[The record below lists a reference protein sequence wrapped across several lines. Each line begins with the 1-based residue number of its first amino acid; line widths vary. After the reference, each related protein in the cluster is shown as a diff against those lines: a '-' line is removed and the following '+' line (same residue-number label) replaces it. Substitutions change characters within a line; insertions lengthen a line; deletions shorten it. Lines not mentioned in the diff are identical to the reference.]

1 LLLQCISTE
10 KVINRMNKYSKI
22 TPEGTRDLLFE
33 ECDARR
39 NVECELSAMFKARS
53 YKKVITPT
61 LEFFDV
67 FNRESS
73 GIEPESLYT
82 LTDYAGRM
90 MVLRPDSTLPIARIA
105 ATRLKDAEYP
115 LRLYYNQRVF
125 HRFRS
130 FSGHSDETT
139 QSGIELIGA
148 SGIRADLEII
158 TTAIDALNYCGAP
171 DFRIEIGHAG
181 FFKALSKALK
191 TTDEV
196 RANIVAYIE
205 AKNFAALNDL
215 LDTLGDSDAT
225 RVLRSLPRL
234 FGDIEVI
241 EKAESMCRGKDETA
255 PLKYLAKLYA
265 KLMQLGLGDKINID
279 LGLVHRNNYYSG
291 VVFRGFI
298 EGSGLTVLSG
308 GRYDMLIG
316 EFGKPLPATGFGVE
330 IDALAGAMLNRG
342 ATAPKMPADVLVFGE
357 DGYEIQALVHIRQL
371 NSEDLVCEN
380 CLALTL
386 DEARAYAAEKGIK
399 QLDCVDANGCRTIR
413 LP

>member
-1 LLLQCISTE
+1 
-10 KVINRMNKYSKI
+10 MNKYSKI

-39 NVECELSAMFKARS
+39 NVECQLSAMFKARN

-73 GIEPESLYT
+73 GIEPESVYT

-105 ATRLKDAEYP
+105 ATRLKDAAYP

-158 TTAIDALNYCGAP
+158 TTAIDALNCCGAP

-191 TTDEV
+191 TTDEI
-196 RANIVAYIE
+196 RTKITDFIE

-215 LDTLGDSDAT
+215 LDTLGESDAT
-225 RVLRSLPRL
+225 KVLRSLPRL
-234 FGDIEVI
+234 FGDSMVI
-241 EKAESMCRGKDETA
+241 EKAAAMCKGKDELA
-255 PLKYLAKLYA
+255 PLKYLDKLYA
-265 KLMQLGLGDKINID
+265 KLSQLGLGDKINID
-279 LGLVHRNNYYSG
+279 LGLVHRNNYYTG

-308 GRYDMLIG
+308 GRYDMLTG
-316 EFGKPLPATGFGVE
+316 EFGKQLPATGFGVE

-342 ATAPKMPADVLVFGE
+342 ETAPKKPADVLVFGE
-357 DGYEIQALVHIRQL
+357 DGYEVQALVRVREL
-371 NSEDLVCEN
+371 NSENLVCEN
-380 CLALTL
+380 CTEETL
-386 DEARAYAAEKGIK
+386 EAAKAYAAIK
-399 QLDCVDANGCRTIR
+399 QIKRLDCIGGEGVTTFVI
-413 LP
+413 

>member
-1 LLLQCISTE
+1 
-10 KVINRMNKYSKI
+10 MNKYSKI

-39 NVECELSAMFKARS
+39 NVECQLSAMFKARN

-73 GIEPESLYT
+73 GIEPESVYT

-105 ATRLKDAEYP
+105 ATRLKDAAYP

-158 TTAIDALNYCGAP
+158 TTAIDALNCCGAP

-191 TTDEV
+191 TTDEI
-196 RANIVAYIE
+196 RTKITDFIE

-215 LDTLGDSDAT
+215 LDTLGESDAT

-234 FGDIEVI
+234 FGDSMVI
-241 EKAESMCRGKDETA
+241 EKAAAMCKGKDELA
-255 PLKYLAKLYA
+255 PLKYLDKLYA
-265 KLMQLGLGDKINID
+265 KLSQLGLGDKINID
-279 LGLVHRNNYYSG
+279 LGLVHRNNYYTG

-308 GRYDMLIG
+308 GRYDMLTG
-316 EFGKPLPATGFGVE
+316 EFGKQLPATGFGVE

-342 ATAPKMPADVLVFGE
+342 ETAPKKPADVLVFGE
-357 DGYEIQALVHIRQL
+357 DGYEVQALVRVREL
-371 NSEDLVCEN
+371 NSENLVCEN
-380 CLALTL
+380 CTEGTL
-386 DEARAYAAEKGIK
+386 EAAKAYAAIK
-399 QLDCVDANGCRTIR
+399 QIKRLDCIGGEGVTTFVI
-413 LP
+413 

>member
-1 LLLQCISTE
+1 
-10 KVINRMNKYSKI
+10 MNSYSKI

-39 NVECELSAMFKARS
+39 NVECRLSAMFKARN

-73 GIEPESLYT
+73 GIEPESVYT

-105 ATRLKDAEYP
+105 ATRLKDAAYP

-158 TTAIDALNYCGAP
+158 TTAIDALNCCGAP

-191 TTDEV
+191 TTDEI
-196 RANIVAYIE
+196 RAQITDLIE

-215 LDTLGDSDAT
+215 LDTLGDSDPT
-225 RVLRSLPRL
+225 KVLRSLPRL
-234 FGDIEVI
+234 FGDNEVI
-241 EKAESMCRGKDETA
+241 KKAEAMCKGKDELA
-255 PLKYLAKLYA
+255 PLKYLAKLYE
-265 KLMQLGLGDKINID
+265 KLSQLGLGDKINID
-279 LGLVHRNNYYSG
+279 LGLVHRNNYYTG

-308 GRYDMLIG
+308 GRYDMLTG
-316 EFGKPLPATGFGVE
+316 EFGKQLPATGFGVE
-330 IDALAGAMLNRG
+330 IDALAGAALSRG
-342 ATAPKMPADVLVFGE
+342 EAAPKKPADVLVFGE
-357 DGYEIQALVHIRQL
+357 DGYEVQALVRVREL
-371 NSEDLVCEN
+371 NSESLVCEN
-380 CLALTL
+380 CTEETL
-386 DEARAYAAEKGIK
+386 QAAKVYAAEKQIKLLECVGAQGIT
-399 QLDCVDANGCRTIR
+399 AFEI
-413 LP
+413 

>member
-1 LLLQCISTE
+1 
-10 KVINRMNKYSKI
+10 MNKYSKI

-39 NVECELSAMFKARS
+39 NVECQLSAMFKARN

-73 GIEPESLYT
+73 GIEPESVYT

-105 ATRLKDAEYP
+105 ATRLKDAAYP

-158 TTAIDALNYCGAP
+158 TTAIDALNCCGAP

-191 TTDEV
+191 TTDEI
-196 RANIVAYIE
+196 RTKITDFIE

-215 LDTLGDSDAT
+215 LDTLGESDAT

-234 FGDIEVI
+234 FGDSMVI
-241 EKAESMCRGKDETA
+241 EKAAAMCKGKDELA
-255 PLKYLAKLYA
+255 PLKYLDKLYA
-265 KLMQLGLGDKINID
+265 KLSQLGLGDKINID
-279 LGLVHRNNYYSG
+279 LGLVHRNNYYTG

-308 GRYDMLIG
+308 GRYDMLTG
-316 EFGKPLPATGFGVE
+316 EFGKQLPATGFGVE

-342 ATAPKMPADVLVFGE
+342 ETAPKKPADVLVFGE
-357 DGYEIQALVHIRQL
+357 DGYEVQALVRVREL
-371 NSEDLVCEN
+371 NSENLVCEN
-380 CLALTL
+380 CTEETL
-386 DEARAYAAEKGIK
+386 EAAKAYAATKQIK
-399 QLDCVDANGCRTIR
+399 RLDCIGGKGVTTFVI
-413 LP
+413 

>member
-1 LLLQCISTE
+1 M
-10 KVINRMNKYSKI
+10 NRYSKI

-39 NVECELSAMFKARS
+39 NVECRLSAMFKARN

-73 GIEPESLYT
+73 GIEPESVYT

-105 ATRLKDAEYP
+105 ATRLKDAAYP

-158 TTAIDALNYCGAP
+158 TTAIDALNCCGAP

-191 TTDEV
+191 TTDEI
-196 RANIVAYIE
+196 RAQITDLIE

-215 LDTLGDSDAT
+215 LDTLGDSDPT
-225 RVLRSLPRL
+225 KVLRSLPRL
-234 FGDIEVI
+234 FGDSEVI
-241 EKAESMCRGKDETA
+241 KKAEAMCKGKDELA
-255 PLKYLAKLYA
+255 PLKYLAKLYE
-265 KLMQLGLGDKINID
+265 KLSQLGLGDKINID
-279 LGLVHRNNYYSG
+279 LGLVHRNNYYTG

-308 GRYDMLIG
+308 GRYDMLTG
-316 EFGKPLPATGFGVE
+316 EFGKQLPATGFGVE
-330 IDALAGAMLNRG
+330 IDALAGAALSRG
-342 ATAPKMPADVLVFGE
+342 EAAPKKPADVLVFGE
-357 DGYEIQALVHIRQL
+357 DGYEVQALVRVREL
-371 NSEDLVCEN
+371 NSESLVCEN
-380 CLALTL
+380 CTEETL
-386 DEARAYAAEKGIK
+386 QAAKVYAAEKQIK
-399 QLDCVDANGCRTIR
+399 RLECIGANGITALEI
-413 LP
+413 